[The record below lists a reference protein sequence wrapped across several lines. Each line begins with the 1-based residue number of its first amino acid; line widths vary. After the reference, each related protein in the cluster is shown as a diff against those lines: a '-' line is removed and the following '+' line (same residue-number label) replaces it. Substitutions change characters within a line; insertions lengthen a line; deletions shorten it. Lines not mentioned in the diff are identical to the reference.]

1 MNPST
6 PAADA
11 AAADTTLLRIAR
23 FSAIAVMTIALI
35 SLAGWLLTDAADVWI
50 RRFLLKPL
58 AGGCLLLLGASL
70 AIHPATR
77 TQHLVRTA
85 AAILAGTIGLAVLVS
100 HLLHPVE
107 PRLFFAPIETI
118 TSEPYRMSP
127 ETSLVVTLLATALI
141 IGQRHPLPVQILG
154 LAAYL
159 TAYFMLVSRMFESL
173 SLRLLTHSAV
183 ALTPLTL
190 LLMSL
195 AVISS
200 PGNRGLMVVTGN
212 TGADIYVRRLL
223 PAAFILPLL
232 LGWLRV
238 IGQHWNLYDMEFGTA
253 LMVIGNAFVLVA
265 MIGWSSLTVRR
276 LDARRAEAET
286 ELSRMTERLL
296 LATRAAS
303 IGVWD
308 YDPIHNHLHWSDLM
322 FRIYGV
328 APDRFSATLEAWES
342 TLHPDD
348 HDREIRKVQ
357 AALLGENEFD
367 SDFRVIWPDHSI
379 HHIKANA
386 TVQRDERGHAVHM
399 IGTNWDI
406 TRQKRL
412 EEQLARSN
420 ADLSQFA
427 FAASHDLQEPLRAVA
442 GCVAILA
449 RDHAASLDPPARE
462 LLDHIEQGT
471 RRMQALIRDLLEYS
485 RIEAYGRPP
494 EPTRAD
500 EALDLALANL
510 GLAVSESQ
518 ATITRSPLPAVIADP
533 RQLARVFQN
542 LISNSLKF
550 RAAGRP
556 PVIHVSA
563 QARNG
568 EQVFA
573 IQDNG
578 IGIAAG
584 DLQRIFEIFQRL
596 HSRDEYPGTG
606 IGLPLCKRILER
618 QGGRIWAESR
628 PGSGSTFFFSLP
640 AAPPAALDEATDR

>member
-1 MNPST
+1 MNPSPT
-6 PAADA
+6 AADA
-11 AAADTTLLRIAR
+11 AADATATFRRIAR
-23 FSAIAVMTIALI
+23 MCAIAVMAITVT
-35 SLAGWLLTDAADVWI
+35 SLVGWFLTNGTDADAS
-50 RRFLLKPL
+50 RFLLKP
-58 AGGCLLLLGASL
+58 AAATCLLLLAGSLVIRLRCEVPRHARVIATTATCCAGAASL
-70 AIHPATR
+70 AVLISQSL
-77 TQHLVRTA
+77 TQPGPWH
-85 AAILAGTIGLAVLVS
+85 
-100 HLLHPVE
+100 
-107 PRLFFAPIETI
+107 FFAPIETI
-118 TSEPYRMSP
+118 TTARDDMSP
-127 ETSLVVTLLATALI
+127 EAAVVIAVLATAMIL
-141 IGQRHPLPVQILG
+141 GQRRRIPVQTLG
-154 LAAYL
+154 LVAFL
-159 TAYFMLVSRMFESL
+159 TAYFMLVTRMFESP

-183 ALTPLTL
+183 SLTPLTL

-200 PGNRGLMVVTGN
+200 PGNRGLVVITGN

-238 IGQHWNLYDMEFGTA
+238 IGQYWDLYDMEFGTA
-253 LMVIGNAFVLVA
+253 LMVIGNALVMVA
-265 MIGWSSLTVRR
+265 MIGWSSQTVRR

-308 YDPIHNHLHWSDLM
+308 YDPARNHLHWSDLM
-322 FRIYGV
+322 FQIYGV
-328 APDRFSATLEAWES
+328 APERFSATLDAWES

-348 HDREIRKVQ
+348 HDREVRKVQ

-386 TVQRDERGHAVHM
+386 TVQRDDHGHAIHM

-449 RDHAASLDPPARE
+449 RDHAAALDTPGRE

-485 RIEAYGRPP
+485 RIDASGRPP

-500 EALDLALANL
+500 EALNLALANL
-510 GLAVSESQ
+510 ELAVCESQ
-518 ATITRSPLPAVIADP
+518 ATITRDPLPTVIADP

-556 PVIHVSA
+556 PLIHVSA
-563 QARNG
+563 RARNG

-573 IQDNG
+573 IEDNG
-578 IGIAAG
+578 IGIATA
-584 DLQRIFEIFQRL
+584 DLTRIFEVFQRL

-618 QGGRIWAESR
+618 HGGRIWAESR
-628 PGSGSTFFFSLP
+628 PGTGSTFFFSLP
-640 AAPPAALDEATDR
+640 TAPDR

>member
-1 MNPST
+1 MVLAAVSLVGVITAQRPHADPS
-6 PAADA
+6 
-11 AAADTTLLRIAR
+11 LY
-23 FSAIAVMTIALI
+23 
-35 SLAGWLLTDAADVWI
+35 
-50 RRFLLKPL
+50 RFLLRPL
-58 AGGCLLLLGASL
+58 TSTCLLLLGTAL
-70 AIHPATR
+70 WIRTR
-77 TQHLVRTA
+77 ESPHARAHRIATA
-85 AAILAGTIGLAVLVS
+85 AAAIACTISVAVLAS
-100 HLLHPVE
+100 HAIQNTRGGWFL
-107 PRLFFAPIETI
+107 APIESIPSKT
-118 TSEPYRMSP
+118 YLMSP
-127 ETSLVVTLLATALI
+127 ETSVVMILLSAALMI
-141 IGQRHPLPVQILG
+141 SKRNPAPTQILG
-154 LAAYL
+154 LAAFL
-159 TAYFMLVSRMFESL
+159 TAYFMLVSRLFESL
-173 SLRLLTHSAV
+173 SLRLLAHASV
-183 ALTPLTL
+183 
-190 LLMSL
+190 SL
-195 AVISS
+195 APLSLLATALGVIGS

-212 TGADIYVRRLL
+212 TSADVYVRRLL
-223 PAAFILPLL
+223 PAAFMLPLL

-238 IGQHWNLYDMEFGTA
+238 IGQRWQLYGMETGAA
-253 LMVIGNAFVLVA
+253 LMVIGNAFIIVA
-265 MIGWSSLTVRR
+265 MIGWSSQTVRR
-276 LDARRAEAET
+276 LDARRARAEK

-308 YDPIHNHLHWSDLM
+308 YDPSRNHLHWSDLM
-322 FRIYGV
+322 FQIYGV
-328 APDRFSATLEAWES
+328 QPERFSANLEAWES

-348 HDREIRKVQ
+348 HDREVSKVQ

-386 TVQRDERGHAVHM
+386 TVQRDEHGRAVHM

-449 RDHAASLDPPARE
+449 RDHATALDPPARE

-485 RIEAYGRPP
+485 RIDAYGRPP

-518 ATITRSPLPAVIADP
+518 ATITRDPLPTVVADR

-550 RAAGRP
+550 RAADRP
-556 PVIHVSA
+556 PIIHVSA
-563 QARNG
+563 QPRNG

-573 IQDNG
+573 IKDNG
-578 IGIAAG
+578 IGIASG
-584 DLQRIFEIFQRL
+584 DLARIFELFQRL

-618 QGGRIWAESR
+618 HGGRIWAESQ

-640 AAPPAALDEATDR
+640 AAPDQ